1 MMRPVRTIRLALAF
15 AAGILALLAGVSA
28 CRAQEIEPRAY
39 ANIPIGLNFV
49 AAGYVYSAGDIAVDS
64 SVPLE
69 DASLRVHGTFLGYVR
84 SFDFFGRS
92 ANVAVAVPYAW
103 LSGSATFRG
112 DQVER
117 EVSGFGDPRL
127 RVAVNLYG
135 APAMSLEEFKDY
147 RQDLII
153 GVSVTVSA
161 PLGQYDS
168 DKLLNIGTNRW
179 AVKPEVGLSKAWGPF
194 ILETAFGV
202 VFFTE
207 NDDFLRGR
215 TLERAP
221 IYSLQG
227 HFIYNIYRGIWTAFD
242 VVGYRGGR
250 TTVNG
255 KEGDDIHENVRVG
268 VTLSFPVTHR
278 SSIKLYGSTGA
289 YQRIGA
295 NMNTGGIAWQVRW

>member
-1 MMRPVRTIRLALAF
+1 MMRAVRSFRLALAI
-15 AAGILALLAGVSA
+15 ASGVLALLMTAPGA
-28 CRAQEIEPRAY
+28 RAQEIEPRAY

-49 AAGYVYSAGDIAVDS
+49 AVGYAYSHGDIAVDS

-69 DASLRVHGTFLGYVR
+69 DASLRIHATFLGYVR

-127 RVAVNLYG
+127 RIAVNLYG
-135 APAMSLEEFKDY
+135 APALSLEAFADY

-153 GVSVTVSA
+153 GVSVTVGV

-168 DKLLNIGTNRW
+168 DKLVNIGTHRW
-179 AVKPEVGLSKAWGPF
+179 AVKPEIGISKAWGPLT
-194 ILETAFGV
+194 LEAAAGV

-207 NDDFLRGR
+207 NDDFFHGH

-221 IYSLQG
+221 IVSVQG
-227 HFIYNIYRGIWTAFD
+227 HLIYNFYRGLWAALD

-250 TTVNG
+250 TTVDG

-268 VTLSFPVTHR
+268 LTFSFPVTQH
-278 SSIKLYGSTGA
+278 SSIKLFGSTGA
-289 YQRIGA
+289 YARTGA
-295 NMNTGGIAWQVRW
+295 TMTTGGIAWQVRW

>member
-1 MMRPVRTIRLALAF
+1 MMPAVRTARFALAVVAGLMALF
-15 AAGILALLAGVSA
+15 APVPTA
-28 CRAQEIEPRAY
+28 RAQEIEPRAY

-49 AAGYVYSAGDIAVDS
+49 AAGYIYSSGDIAVDS

-69 DASLRVHGTFLGYVR
+69 DASLRVHGAFLGYVR

-92 ANVAVAVPYAW
+92 ANVALAVPYAW
-103 LSGSATFRG
+103 LTGSATFRG

-127 RVAVNLYG
+127 RIAVNLYG
-135 APAMSLEEFKDY
+135 APALSLEEFKDY
-147 RQDLII
+147 QQDLII
-153 GVSVTVSA
+153 GVSVTVSV
-161 PLGQYDS
+161 PLGQYES
-168 DKLLNIGTNRW
+168 DKLVNIGTNRW
-179 AVKPEVGLSKAWGPF
+179 AVKPEVGLSRAWGPF
-194 ILETAFGV
+194 ILEAAFGV

-227 HFIYNIYRGIWTAFD
+227 HAIYNIYRGIWAAFD
-242 VVGYRGGR
+242 IVGYRGGR
-250 TTVNG
+250 TTVDG
-255 KEGDDIHENVRVG
+255 KEGEDIHENLRVG
-268 VTLSFPVTHR
+268 VTLSFPVTQR

-289 YQRIGA
+289 YQRTGA
-295 NMNTGGIAWQVRW
+295 NMNTGGFAWQVRW